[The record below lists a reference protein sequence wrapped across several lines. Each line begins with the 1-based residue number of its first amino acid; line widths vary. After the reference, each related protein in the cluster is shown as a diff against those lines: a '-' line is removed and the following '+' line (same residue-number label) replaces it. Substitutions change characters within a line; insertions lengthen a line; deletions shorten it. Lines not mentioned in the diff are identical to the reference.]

1 MELEA
6 LDHVNIRTANLEA
19 MVRWYEEVLGLSRGW
34 RPGFDF
40 GGAWLYLGDQ
50 PIVHL
55 VEVAQPPANREPGI
69 EHFAFRARGLGAFLA
84 RLEAKGVAY
93 RLGNPP
99 GTDVTQVNVFDPDGN
114 HIHVDF
120 RERP

>member
-6 LDHVNIRTANLEA
+6 LDHVNIRTSNLEA
-19 MVRWYEEVLGLSRGW
+19 MVRWYEEVLGLARGW

-40 GGAWLYLGDQ
+40 DGAWLYLGDQ

-55 VEVAQPPANREPGI
+55 VAVAAPPANLEPKI
-69 EHFAFRARGLGAFLA
+69 EHFALRARGLKAFLA

-93 RLGNPP
+93 RLGRPP
-99 GTDVTQVNVFDPDGN
+99 GTDITQVNLFDPDGN
-114 HIHVDF
+114 HIHIDF
-120 RERP
+120 REG